1 MTADSGRPKR
11 LPLSLPDLPIRSRRA
26 SRRGRGGGF
35 DLPMGVGRVN
45 ALTPTFLVEFLDIPF
60 SASQSSC
67 RKQLRWL
74 CNPLFAPSAISA
86 GVLPIRHRRAA
97 LGPDG
102 LFGRPPDRECA
113 GSKSKSKS
121 KSGSKG
127 DVVRLECTPSNV
139 HYISAGR
146 GLRPSSPHSEQR
158 PDRAGLATTQRPDR
172 AGLAKHP
179 TENGLVSDPT
189 ATISRGGHTAM
200 KAYSRTNGWK

>member
-11 LPLSLPDLPIRSRRA
+11 LPLSLPVLPIRSRRA
-26 SRRGRGGGF
+26 SRRGRGGVF
-35 DLPMGVGRVN
+35 DLAMGVGRVN

-158 PDRAGLATTQRPDR
+158 PDRAGLAT
-172 AGLAKHP
+172 HP

-189 ATISRGGHTAM
+189 ATIWRGGAHNHGSSFQDERVEIEAD
-200 KAYSRTNGWK
+200 R

>member
-11 LPLSLPDLPIRSRRA
+11 LPLSLPDFPIRSRRA
-26 SRRGRGGGF
+26 SRRGRGGVF

-60 SASQSSC
+60 SASQSSR

-189 ATISRGGHTAM
+189 ATISRGGGTQP
-200 KAYSRTNGWK
+200 